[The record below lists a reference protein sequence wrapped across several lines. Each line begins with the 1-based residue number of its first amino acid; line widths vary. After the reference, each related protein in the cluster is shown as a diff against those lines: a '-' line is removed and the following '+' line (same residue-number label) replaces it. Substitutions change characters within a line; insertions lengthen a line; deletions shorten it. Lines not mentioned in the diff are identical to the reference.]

1 MKKILLI
8 TIVLSALLFV
18 PSSVFAQGMMGN
30 WTTPPSSETSDDH
43 TAREE
48 AEGKEIWE
56 KLQAK
61 EITCEELT
69 DENFGSLGEYFMGQM
84 MGDTH
89 EAMNNR
95 LIQMLGEEG
104 EEQMHVAMGKRMSGC
119 DPNASIPQNMVGGGM
134 MPMMMSMM
142 MGGGGV
148 NMMGN
153 WGGMM
158 GSGFGVYAIL
168 AWLTWGLIII
178 ALVLGSV
185 WLWKQI
191 QKK

>member
-1 MKKILLI
+1 MRILLTSLAGLI
-8 TIVLSALLFV
+8 LLLLPVSVLA
-18 PSSVFAQGMMGN
+18 ANTDQDYEKTG
-30 WTTPPSSETSDDH
+30 
-43 TAREE
+43 
-48 AEGKEIWE
+48 EGIM
-56 KLQAK
+56 
-61 EITCEELT
+61 
-69 DENFGSLGEYFMGQM
+69 DQM
-84 MGDTH
+84 MGSQHETADKNIE
-89 EAMNNR
+89 EAMGTDFLR
-95 LIQMLGEEG
+95 
-104 EEQMHVAMGKRMSGC
+104 QMHVAMGKMAERNLSG
-119 DPNASIPQNMVGGGM
+119 NSNLGM
-134 MPMMMSMM
+134 MSMMSMM

>member
-1 MKKILLI
+1 MRILLI
-8 TIVLSALLFV
+8 SLAGLILLLLPVSVLAANTDQDYEKS
-18 PSSVFAQGMMGN
+18 G
-30 WTTPPSSETSDDH
+30 
-43 TAREE
+43 
-48 AEGKEIWE
+48 EGIM
-56 KLQAK
+56 
-61 EITCEELT
+61 
-69 DENFGSLGEYFMGQM
+69 DQM
-84 MGDTH
+84 MGSQH
-89 EAMNNR
+89 ETADKN
-95 LIQMLGEEG
+95 IEETMG
-104 EEQMHVAMGKRMSGC
+104 TDFLRQMHVAMGKMAERNLSG
-119 DPNASIPQNMVGGGM
+119 NSNLGM
-134 MPMMMSMM
+134 MPMMSMM